1 MDKKE
6 REVSLYELLW
16 NVVFSWRGILLC
28 AVIFAILAGAVRY
41 AGDWKTYQTLQ
52 KSSSAEEPETDEF
65 TEEELVEIEDAKAIQ
80 EAMDENRD
88 YLENSILMNVDP
100 YAENVLVLQYYVDS
114 DYQFNYT
121 SDNSG
126 DYTSSV
132 VTAYG
137 DYVKSGKVAEKIVD
151 TLGLDCEPRYMEE
164 LISSV
169 WSYQDEI
176 FSIEVIYPDENT
188 LNEMIEVITDEME
201 GQVDR
206 INQTIGSHTLKLLS
220 SDIMLKT
227 DSELASRQ
235 KAIQDIITSYRTQL
249 TSLKASMTEDQL
261 AQLTNEKVSDE
272 ENEEK
277 PVVTAVRPSVSVKY
291 IVLGVL
297 AGIFLGVVW
306 VVCKVLFTNRLQFAD
321 DLTNLYGLRSFG
333 SYRTEKKRF
342 VVDAFL
348 WKLKTRK
355 EKKLTQ
361 EEYLDIIC
369 SNLELICKSAN
380 ISRLYLCGTVME
392 QIGAKL
398 PESIADK
405 MKGAGIDVLCGNDVR
420 YDMRS
425 LRDMKAVGNTVLLE
439 QVGVSGYQ
447 EIEKELKAIKEQQ
460 VEILGCIC
468 VE

>member
-16 NVVFSWRGILLC
+16 NIVFSWRRILLC

-220 SDIMLKT
+220 SEIMLKT

-249 TSLKASMTEDQL
+249 TSLKASMTEEQL

-272 ENEEK
+272 GNEEE
-277 PVVTAVRPSVSVKY
+277 PAVTAVRPSVSVKY

-306 VVCKVLFTNRLQFAD
+306 VVCKVLFTNRLQFAN

-369 SNLELICKSAN
+369 ANLELICKSAN

-405 MKGAGIDVLCGNDVR
+405 LKGAGIDVLCGNDVR

-425 LRDMKAVGNTVLLE
+425 LRDMKEVGNAVLLE

-447 EIEKELKAIKEQQ
+447 EIEKELKVLQEQQ

>member
-121 SDNSG
+121 SDNSS
-126 DYTSSV
+126 DYTASV
-132 VTAYG
+132 VSAYG
-137 DYVKSGKVAEKIVD
+137 DYVQSGKIAEKIVD
-151 TLGLDCEPRYMEE
+151 TLEIDCEARYMEE
-164 LISSV
+164 LISAV
-169 WSYQDEI
+169 WSYQNEI
-176 FSIEVIYPDENT
+176 FSIEVIYPDENI
-188 LNEMIEVITDEME
+188 LNQMSEIVTSEIE
-201 GQVDR
+201 GQADR

-291 IVLGVL
+291 IVLGIL

-369 SNLELICKSAN
+369 ANLELICKSAN

-392 QIGAKL
+392 EIGAKL

-405 MKGAGIDVLCGNDVR
+405 LKGAGIDVLCGNDVR